1 MAMKKKCKRGTM
13 KTVVVPLIAS
23 RARRYIMLKGSKG
36 MKSLLKQHLVV
47 TTCTR
52 EGGFGTLLKK
62 VAISRRKKASVAT
75 KVKRKHSKR
84 GLYAR
89 RVRAIRS
96 RGRRRGRRF
105 LGDGALA
112 YTPMSTS
119 LPTPPPP
126 VEV

>member
-1 MAMKKKCKRGTM
+1 MAAKKKCKRGTT
-13 KTVVVPLIAS
+13 KTVVVPLVAS
-23 RARRYIMLKGSKG
+23 RARRYITLKGSKG
-36 MKSLLKQHLVV
+36 MKALLKKHLVV

-62 VAISRRKKASVAT
+62 VAISRRKKASGAA
-75 KVKRKHSKR
+75 KRKSRR

-89 RVRAIRS
+89 RVKAG
-96 RGRRRGRRF
+96 GRRRGRRF

-112 YTPMSTS
+112 DASSSTS

-126 VEV
+126 FEV